1 MLFRFSH
8 SLPHH
13 THQLALSTAMAA
25 TLSPPLLLLAVLLLA
40 TVSTTQCHGH
50 KRHHHH
56 TDGSRRPNK
65 AAVADTISP
74 AAANTA
80 HHAICHRTPHPVS
93 CLAAVASHLDA
104 AAVTTAKAAEASSS
118 SAVSVQL
125 LPPNVLSVLLASL
138 RGAASA
144 LSSLSPAISTLPA
157 SPAAASL
164 RRGAAE
170 DCEELHAAS
179 LSSLSRSASLLA
191 AAAPGEG
198 GIPAVRAHLAAAL
211 ANKATCLDGLSGD
224 PGIPGLLASLDDA
237 YEHVSNSLALVAR
250 GGGGV
255 SASAAGF
262 ASAVAKAIH
271 HNRRLLQDD
280 EDYGGD
286 DSNGDGGGSGNSAGQ
301 PAAETVIT
309 VAKDGTGN
317 FRTVGEAVAAAPNS
331 SQARTVIR
339 VKAGTYEENVEV
351 PPYKTNVALVG
362 DGRETTVITGSRSAA
377 DGWTTY
383 RTATFGVS
391 GEGFLARDVTFRNTA
406 GAAKGQA
413 VALRVNADLAAFYR
427 CAVESHQDAL
437 YAHSFRQFYREC
449 AVAGTVDAVFG
460 DAAAVLQGCA
470 LLARAPLPG
479 QDVVLTAQGRGDPNE
494 DTGIALHSCTVS
506 SAAGGG
512 GGGEAA
518 MPAGTRTFL
527 GRPWGAYARA
537 VVMDSNLG
545 RIVDRGGW
553 AEWPGAEPGRED
565 TVYFGEY
572 GNTGPGADTEGRV
585 GWAGV
590 RQMEYGEAAQFAV
603 ENFISGDEWLGATSF
618 PYDDDV

>member
-1 MLFRFSH
+1 M
-8 SLPHH
+8 
-13 THQLALSTAMAA
+13 TAVS
-25 TLSPPLLLLAVLLLA
+25 LSPPLLLLLAVLLTTA
-40 TVSTTQCHGH
+40 GTTQCHGH

-56 TDGSRRPNK
+56 RHTDGTKRPNK
-65 AAVADTISP
+65 AAAADTIPP
-74 AAANTA
+74 AADDTA
-80 HHAICHRTPHPVS
+80 HHAICHKTPHPVS
-93 CLAAVASHLDA
+93 CLAAVASHLDT
-104 AAVTTAKAAEASSS
+104 AAVAGVKA
-118 SAVSVQL
+118 AVSVQL

-138 RGAASA
+138 RGADSA

-157 SPAAASL
+157 AASL
-164 RRGAAE
+164 RRGASQ
-170 DCEELHAAS
+170 DCRDLHAAS

-191 AAAPGEG
+191 AAPGG
-198 GIPAVRAHLAAAL
+198 GARVIPAVRAHLAAAL
-211 ANKATCLDGLSGD
+211 ANKATCLDGLAGTSSTGD
-224 PGIPGLLASLDDA
+224 PGISGLVASLGDA

-250 GGGGV
+250 GGSGGFG
-255 SASAAGF
+255 ASGAGF
-262 ASAVAKAIH
+262 TSAVAKVIH

-280 EDYGGD
+280 EDYGGGD
-286 DSNGDGGGSGNSAGQ
+286 DSNGDGDSGNSDGQ
-301 PAAETVIT
+301 PAAATVIT
-309 VAKDGTGN
+309 VAKDGTGS
-317 FRTVGEAVAAAPNS
+317 FRTVGEAVAAAPNNS
-331 SQARTVIR
+331 RARTVIR

-351 PPYKTNVALVG
+351 PPYKTNIAIVG

-413 VALRVNADLAAFYR
+413 VALRVNADLVAFYR
-427 CAVESHQDAL
+427 CGVESHQDAL

-449 AVAGTVDAVFG
+449 AVAGTVDVVFG

-479 QDVVLTAQGRGDPNE
+479 QDVVITAQGRGDPNE

-506 SAAGGG
+506 GVS
-512 GGGEAA
+512 GEEA

-545 RIVDRGGW
+545 RIVDAEGW
-553 AEWPGAEPGRED
+553 AEWPGAEPGRGD

-572 GNTGPGADTEGRV
+572 GNTGPGAGTEGRV

-590 RQMEYGEAAQFAV
+590 RQMEYDEAAQFAV
-603 ENFISGDEWLGATSF
+603 ENFISGDEWLGGTSF

>member
-1 MLFRFSH
+1 
-8 SLPHH
+8 
-13 THQLALSTAMAA
+13 MAA
-25 TLSPPLLLLAVLLLA
+25 VSFSPPLLLLLLAVLLLSTA
-40 TVSTTQCHGH
+40 GTTQCHGH

-56 TDGSRRPNK
+56 HRTNGTRRPNNNNNNNK
-65 AAVADTISP
+65 SAAKNTIPP
-74 AAANTA
+74 AAADDTA
-80 HHAICHRTPHPVS
+80 HHAICYKTPHPVS
-93 CLAAVASHLDA
+93 CLAAVAASHLDPA
-104 AAVTTAKAAEASSS
+104 AAVSGGNAAEASA

-138 RGAASA
+138 RGASSA
-144 LSSLSPAISTLPA
+144 LSSLSPVISTLPA
-157 SPAAASL
+157 AAASL
-164 RRGAAE
+164 RRGAAQ
-170 DCEELHAAS
+170 DCEDLHAAS

-191 AAAPGEG
+191 AAAAATTGGEG
-198 GIPAVRAHLAAAL
+198 GLPAVRAHLAAAL
-211 ANKATCLDGLSGD
+211 ANKATCLDGLAGD

-255 SASAAGF
+255 SAADGF
-262 ASAVAKAIH
+262 ASAVAKVI

-280 EDYGGD
+280 DDYGGGGGGD
-286 DSNGDGGGSGNSAGQ
+286 DDDGNSNGDGGNAAGQ

-309 VAKDGTGN
+309 VAKDGTGS
-317 FRTVGEAVAAAPNS
+317 FRTVGEAAAPNNS
-331 SQARTVIR
+331 RARTVIR

-351 PPYKTNVALVG
+351 PPYKTNIALVG
-362 DGRETTVITGSRSAA
+362 DGRDATVITGSRSAA
-377 DGWTTY
+377 GGWTTF

-406 GAAKGQA
+406 GAASGQA

-427 CAVESHQDAL
+427 CGVESHQDAL

-449 AVAGTVDAVFG
+449 AVAGTVDVVFG

-506 SAAGGG
+506 AAGG
-512 GGGEAA
+512 EAAA

-537 VVMDSNLG
+537 VVMDSKLG
-545 RIVDRGGW
+545 RIVDREGW
-553 AEWPGAEPGRED
+553 AGWPGAEPGRGD

-572 GNTGPGADTEGRV
+572 GNTGPGAGTEGRV

>member
-1 MLFRFSH
+1 MFSLAH
-8 SLPHH
+8 FH
-13 THQLALSTAMAA
+13 TAHQLALSTAMAPA
-25 TLSPPLLLLAVLLLA
+25 LSPPLLLLAALLLTTA
-40 TVSTTQCHGH
+40 GTTQCHGH

-56 TDGSRRPNK
+56 TAGTGRPNNKK
-65 AAVADTISP
+65 AAAADTIP
-74 AAANTA
+74 PPNDATA
-80 HHAICHRTPHPVS
+80 HHAICHKTPHPVS
-93 CLAAVASHLDA
+93 CLAAVAAPSHLDA
-104 AAVTTAKAAEASSS
+104 AAATSAKAA
-118 SAVSVQL
+118 VSIHL

-157 SPAAASL
+157 AASL
-164 RRGAAE
+164 RRGAAQ

-191 AAAPGEG
+191 AAAPGAGEGGG

-211 ANKATCLDGLSGD
+211 ANKATCLDGLAGAPPSGD
-224 PGIPGLLASLDDA
+224 TGIPGLLASLDDA

-250 GGGGV
+250 GGGV
-255 SASAAGF
+255 SAANGF
-262 ASAVAKAIH
+262 ASAVAKVIH
-271 HNRRLLQDD
+271 HNRRLLQDG

-286 DSNGDGGGSGNSAGQ
+286 DSSGDGGGSGNSDGQ

-317 FRTVGEAVAAAPNS
+317 FRTVGEAVAAAPNNS
-331 SQARTVIR
+331 RARTVIM

-351 PPYKTNVALVG
+351 SPYKTNIALVG

-506 SAAGGG
+506 AATG

-545 RIVDRGGW
+545 WIVDREGW
-553 AEWPGAEPGRED
+553 AEWPGAEPGRRD